1 MIGLLRDLF
10 SGIVNLLYPALCE
23 TCQEKIDTESNA
35 GALCKNCLAKLK
47 TLKPQPGTQYS
58 NIKVWAA
65 CEYKGIAKNCIH
77 LFKYNNRQRLSGPLA
92 GLMSDLANKNPFGE
106 KFDLIIPIPLHR
118 SKMRERG
125 FNQAELLAKNMAKS
139 INAPVCVN
147 ALKKTKATISQ
158 AGLSKTK
165 RFTNL
170 RGTFKITDSDV
181 IYGKDIL
188 LVDDVC
194 TTGSTINEAA
204 KVLLKSGAKSVKALV
219 LAKGI

>member
-1 MIGLLRDLF
+1 
-10 SGIVNLLYPALCE
+10 
-23 TCQEKIDTESNA
+23 
-35 GALCKNCLAKLK
+35 
-47 TLKPQPGTQYS
+47 
-58 NIKVWAA
+58 
-65 CEYKGIAKNCIH
+65 
-77 LFKYNNRQRLSGPLA
+77 
-92 GLMSDLANKNPFGE
+92 MSDLANKNPFGE